1 MRIYFDWLNISDQ
14 PITGVKESA
23 MQNYLETLK
32 HKHRRLNRLIDNCKA
47 AGRQH
52 EMQQLKRIRLR
63 IKDRIAAIQRRSDIV
78 CT

>member
-1 MRIYFDWLNISDQ
+1 MH
-14 PITGVKESA
+14 
-23 MQNYLETLK
+23 NYLETLK
-32 HKHRRLNRLIDNCKA
+32 QKHRRLNRLIDNCKA

-63 IKDRIAAIQRRSDIV
+63 IKDKIAAIQRRSKIA

>member
-1 MRIYFDWLNISDQ
+1 MH
-14 PITGVKESA
+14 
-23 MQNYLETLK
+23 NYLETLK
-32 HKHRRLNRLIDNCKA
+32 QRHRRLNRLIDSCKA

-63 IKDRIAAIQRRSDIV
+63 IKDKIAAIQRRSNIA

>member
-1 MRIYFDWLNISDQ
+1 
-14 PITGVKESA
+14 

-47 AGRQH
+47 AGRQQ
-52 EMQQLKRIRLR
+52 EMQHLKRIRLH
-63 IKDRIAAIQRRSDIV
+63 IKDQIAAIQRRSNLA